1 MIELYSVRDAA
12 RILALPESRLRYW
25 MQTGF
30 VGPTVRKGGRFY
42 YTFRDLIATKTAKD
56 LNTAGLSIQK
66 IRKHVEALRKALP
79 DDTSPL
85 SKLRICCDGET
96 IVALADDIAFE
107 PVGGQIV
114 MAFALPAFGEHV
126 TQTLAMPRVE
136 PIAAA
141 LERSGATSVPAQ
153 VEDNPTDAHGGVTAY
168 RYFVEA
174 CAAEDRGD
182 TETAEHLFRQAIDLE
197 PSMAA
202 ALTNLGNLLYRQ
214 GELEDARRHYEHAL
228 ECDPAQPEARYNLA
242 NVLEDLGETELAIAE
257 LRRVCATAPEFA
269 DAHYNLGIMLAQV
282 GGSAQAR
289 SHLERYLE
297 LDDGS
302 DWAGH
307 AREFLAHI

>member
-1 MIELYSVRDAA
+1 MIELYSVRDAS
-12 RILALPESRLRYW
+12 RILAVPESRLRYW

-42 YTFRDLIATKTAKD
+42 YTFCDLIATKTAKD
-56 LNTAGLSIQK
+56 LTTAGLSVQK
-66 IRKHVEALRKALP
+66 IRKHVDALRKALP

-96 IVALADDIAFE
+96 IVALAEDIAFE
-107 PVGGQIV
+107 PIGGQIV

-126 TQTLAMPRVE
+126 TSTLAMPRVE
-136 PIAAA
+136 PVPEIV
-141 LERSGATSVPAQ
+141 SGATPRPI
-153 VEDNPTDAHGGVTAY
+153 EDNPTDANGGLTAY

-214 GELEDARRHYEHAL
+214 GEMAEARRHYERAL
-228 ECDPAQPEARYNLA
+228 EADPAQPEARYNLA
-242 NVLEDLGETELAIAE
+242 NVLEDLGEVELAIAE
-257 LRRVCATAPEFA
+257 LRRVCATSPEFA

-282 GGSAQAR
+282 GGAAQAR

-297 LDDGS
+297 LDTAS

-307 AREFLAHI
+307 ARDFLAHI